1 MKRNIKATLGV
12 RWWAFRN
19 VFLIS
24 FVQPSIIELNE
35 TRCEIVIPLTW
46 RTRNHLRSMYF
57 GVLCIGAD
65 VAGGLIAFHLM
76 ETRKIRLSF
85 VFKDVRAEFLKRAEG
100 PVQFTCEDGEAIQQ
114 LVSRADAS
122 GVREEAS
129 VAVIARVPSI
139 SGDEPVARF
148 AMTLSVK
155 KRPA

>member
-1 MKRNIKATLGV
+1 MTRDLKATLGV
-12 RWWAFRN
+12 RWWAFRH

-24 FVQPSIIELNE
+24 FVQPSVIELNE
-35 TRCEIVIPLTW
+35 NRCEIVIPLTW

-76 ETRKIRLSF
+76 RTRKIGLSF

-100 PVQFTCEDGEAIQQ
+100 PVQFSCEDGEAIQR
-114 LVSRADAS
+114 LVARADSS

-139 SGDEPVARF
+139 SGDEPVAKF
-148 AMTLSVK
+148 TMTLSVK
-155 KRPA
+155 KR